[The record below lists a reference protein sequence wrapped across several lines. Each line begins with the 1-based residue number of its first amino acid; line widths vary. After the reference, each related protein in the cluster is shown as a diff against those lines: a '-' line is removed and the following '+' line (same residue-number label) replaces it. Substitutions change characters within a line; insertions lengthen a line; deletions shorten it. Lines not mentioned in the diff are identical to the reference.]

1 MKTKVLNLDN
11 KAKGEVELKDE
22 IFGLEPRA
30 DLIQRVVVWQLA
42 KRRSGQHKT
51 LTRAEINRTKHRFGK
66 QKGGGT
72 ARHGA
77 RSAPLFVGGAKAM
90 GPVSHSHE
98 FDLPKKVRALGL
110 RHALSSK
117 AKTGSIVVIDEAKL
131 TEIKTGKLAKQLSGL
146 GLQSALVVDGEF
158 DNNFAMSARNISH
171 LALLPAAGLNVYDII
186 RRDKLVLTRAALT
199 QIEERLGA
207 ERRQPETTA

>member
-11 KAKGEVELKDE
+11 KEAGDAELNDA

-51 LTRAEINRTKHRFGK
+51 LTRAEINRTKHKLGK
-66 QKGGGT
+66 QKGGGV

-77 RSAPLFVGGAKAM
+77 RSAPQFVGGGRAM
-90 GPVSHSHE
+90 GPVVHSHE

-117 AKTGSIVVIDEAKL
+117 AKAGNILVIDEAKSAA
-131 TEIKTGKLAKQLSGL
+131 IKTGVLAKQFGGL
-146 GLQSALVVDGEF
+146 GLARALVVDGEF
-158 DNNFAMSARNISH
+158 DKNFEMSARNINHVS
-171 LALLPAAGLNVYDII
+171 LLPAKGLNVYDIM
-186 RRDKLVLTRAALT
+186 RSEKLVLTKAALAA
-199 QIEERLGA
+199 IEERFA
-207 ERRQPETTA
+207 

>member
-11 KAKGEVELKDE
+11 KASGEIDLNDA
-22 IFGLEPRA
+22 IFGLEPRV

-42 KRRSGQHKT
+42 KRRAGTHKV
-51 LTRAEINRTKHRFGK
+51 LTRGEVNRTKHRLGN

-90 GPVSHSHE
+90 GPVQHSHE

-110 RHALSSK
+110 KHALSSK
-117 AKTGSIVVIDEAKL
+117 AKGGNLVIVDEAKSAA
-131 TEIKTGKLAKQLSGL
+131 IKTGDLAKRL
-146 GLQSALVVDGEF
+146 GKLGAANALVVDGTF
-158 DNNFAMSARNISH
+158 DKNFEMSARN
-171 LALLPAAGLNVYDII
+171 LADVSLVPAAGLNVYDIMK
-186 RRDKLVLTRAALT
+186 RDKLVLTTAAVKA
-199 QIEERLGA
+199 IEERLA
-207 ERRQPETTA
+207 